1 MAKKRR
7 LQIIESPRVIQARIK
22 FELRE
27 VINKAYKKAKPHIE
41 TRTRLLIRGELHESY
56 TVTELLNGQ
65 LRADFGLSGPDA
77 FNAVSQILDV
87 ISRNINVDFVINK
100 ANLVGAI
107 KLILLPVDISEITSI
122 PAGSYMNSGRKGGE
136 ISWLEWL
143 LTKGTQIVVDGYHIN
158 YEDGLKH
165 SRSGKAEMRK
175 FGYFRVD
182 PSHAGTADDNF
193 ITRTITNLSD
203 EIFLIIRSELE
214 RAG

>member
-1 MAKKRR
+1 MPKKRS
-7 LQIIESPRVIQARIK
+7 LKIIESPRVVKARIL

-27 VINKAYKKAKPHIE
+27 VISKAYKRAKPRIE
-41 TRTRLLIRGELHESY
+41 IRSRILIRGHLYQSD
-56 TVTELLNGQ
+56 TVQSLLNGQ

-77 FNAVSQILDV
+77 HNAVSQILDV
-87 ISRNINVDFVINK
+87 ISRSINVDFVINK
-100 ANLVGAI
+100 ANLVGSI
-107 KLILLPVDISEITSI
+107 KLDLLPVNISQITGIS
-122 PAGSYMNSGRKGGE
+122 AGSYINSGRKGGE

-175 FGYFRVD
+175 TGHFRIN
-182 PSHAGTADDNF
+182 PSYAGTVDDNF
-193 ITRTITNLSD
+193 ITRSIGETSD
-203 EIFLIIRSELE
+203 EIFTIISSELE